1 MKMSPVGRAF
11 LQSTEGLSLVAY
23 PDAKGWSIGYGHF
36 GAKEGDTITRA
47 QAEALF
53 DQDLSVREA
62 AVSDLITSATPGQFD
77 AMVSL
82 TYNVG
87 IPRFTRSTVLRL
99 HRAGDT
105 AGAADA
111 FRLFR
116 LSQGKVNPVL
126 VARRERERHLYLTG
140 DPGPV
145 VHVSPA
151 PVKAVHAT
159 AVIGIVLALGV
170 ALATYALLPTLAPAR
185 RLLAIG

>member
-11 LQSTEGLSLVAY
+11 LQGTEGLSLVAY
-23 PDAKGWSIGYGHF
+23 PDADGWSIGYGHA
-36 GAKEGDTITRA
+36 GVKEGDRITRA
-47 QAEALF
+47 QADALF
-53 DQDLSVREA
+53 AQDLAVREQG
-62 AVSDLITSATPGQFD
+62 VSELVASATPGQFD

-82 TYNVG
+82 AYNVG
-87 IPRFTRSTVLRL
+87 VPRFSRSTVLRL

-145 VHVSPA
+145 VHVSPQ
-151 PVKAVHAT
+151 PMT
-159 AVIGIVLALGV
+159 AVRAAPVLALLLACGV
-170 ALATYALLPTLAPAR
+170 AFAAYSLLPKLAPAR
-185 RLLAIG
+185 RLLALG